1 MRQIIE
7 SILKWIVPKFIRKR
21 IWSLIRRIKYASAK
35 KRFEGASAS
44 PEWLDAEKLE
54 TLQEKYPLQA
64 DYKYD
69 PEATATRG
77 KERAD
82 EILDLIR
89 SDSQDVSTF
98 LELACYDGMVLAFLQ
113 RQGKQTTGIDLNR
126 LIDERAVSDGVQFQ
140 QMNVHEMAFD
150 DASFDFVFS
159 YNGFEHFS
167 CPNKALQEAIRVARR
182 GGYIYLN
189 FSPLYMSPMG
199 LHAYRSIS
207 VPYCQFLFPSEVLE
221 NYVKPNKL
229 YPLKRDQLNGWS
241 VEKFRDL
248 WKEHS
253 QELDTIMYHES
264 TLTSYLDIV
273 KRYPSCFRSKT
284 DCFDNLIVSGIKV
297 LFQKK

>member
-1 MRQIIE
+1 MNQTVE
-7 SILKWIVPKFIRKR
+7 SILTWIVPRFIRKR
-21 IWSLIRRIKYASAK
+21 IWSFVKRINLVCAK
-35 KRFEGASAS
+35 KRFEGAAAS
-44 PEWLDAEKLE
+44 PEWLDVEKLE

-69 PEATATRG
+69 PESTATRG

-89 SDSQDVSTF
+89 SDSQHISTF

-126 LIDERAVSDGVQFQ
+126 LIDERAISDGVQFQ
-140 QMNVHEMAFD
+140 QMNVHEMAFEN
-150 DASFDFVFS
+150 ASFDFVFS

-167 CPNKALQEAIRVARR
+167 YPDKVLQEAIRVVRR
-182 GGYIYLN
+182 GGYLYLN

-207 VPYCQFLFPSEVLE
+207 VPYCQFLFPSDMLE
-221 NYVKPNKL
+221 NYVKANRL
-229 YPLKRDQLNGWS
+229 DPLELDQLNRWS
-241 VEKFRDL
+241 IEKFRDL

-264 TLTSYLDIV
+264 ISTSNLDIV

-284 DCFDNLIVSGIKV
+284 DCFDHLIVSGIKV
-297 LFQKK
+297 LFQKR